1 MINPINSNEIK
12 PEDLTLKDI
21 WEIHDY
27 LNDEGAEWLEDE
39 CLKHGTVRI
48 ERAMDELQKA
58 AMEMLEAAKISEPEA
73 YAVLMEMLAEKK

>member
-27 LNDEGAEWLEDE
+27 LNIEGPAWLHNEY
-39 CLKHGTVRI
+39 LKHGIVRI
-48 ERAMDELQKA
+48 ERAMDELQKE